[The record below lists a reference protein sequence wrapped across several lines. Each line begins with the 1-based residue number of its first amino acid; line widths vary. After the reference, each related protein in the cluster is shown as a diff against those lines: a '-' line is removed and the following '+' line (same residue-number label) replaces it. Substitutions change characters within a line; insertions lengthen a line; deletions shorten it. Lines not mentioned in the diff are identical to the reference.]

1 MSVIEVDGARYPI
14 NQVRFFGT
22 EKMALDQSFT
32 LKDSAGSAI
41 DLTDATF
48 NFVLGDSITEA
59 TSGVTITGGGSAGTI
74 TVSITDAAM
83 AGIVAGV
90 YEYGLSYTV
99 FGRTFLVAAGTYTAR
114 ASCL

>member
-14 NQVRFFGT
+14 NQARFFGT
-22 EKMALDQSFT
+22 EKMALDQSFS
-32 LKDSAGSAI
+32 LKDSAGATI

-48 NFVLGDSITEA
+48 NFVLGDITEA

-90 YEYGLSYTV
+90 YNYGLSYTAV
-99 FGRTFLVAAGTYTAR
+99 GRTFLVAAGTYTAWE
-114 ASCL
+114 SNL